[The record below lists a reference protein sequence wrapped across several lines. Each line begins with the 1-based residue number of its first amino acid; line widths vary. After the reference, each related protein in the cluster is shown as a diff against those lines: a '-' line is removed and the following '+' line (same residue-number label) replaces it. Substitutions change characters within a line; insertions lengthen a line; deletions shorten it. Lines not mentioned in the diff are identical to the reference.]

1 MEVRKRGENNVEKN
15 DDIHHC
21 EKNMLWSQIK
31 EFACLK
37 SEVLTK
43 YT

>member
-1 MEVRKRGENNVEKN
+1 MSKGND

-37 SEVLTK
+37 SEVLSK